1 MMNDVITLL
10 MPRLWSYKNGEIS
23 KDAESRTVR
32 WLLFGA
38 VGLLFWIGIFVVF
51 FRVLTYFQ
59 GVDSFGDIL
68 AHKLLSMVL
77 ITFFTLLV
85 FSGIIT
91 SLSKLYLSRDL
102 ILVHAMPVSAS
113 RIFLAR
119 WIESSLDSSW
129 MVIVYSLPVFL
140 SYGIVFQAGPFFY
153 LAVGLMI
160 LPMCMIASS
169 LSAIVVML
177 VALVLPAGRIRTV
190 FIFLSLF
197 LFVILLL
204 AFRVMRPEQLTNPD
218 AFSSV
223 LQYFR
228 SLETGGS
235 PWLPTTWIF
244 EGIRAALSGFYRAAL
259 FDLALVWSFAA
270 TLAFVMTWIAGAT
283 YFTGFSKAQTT
294 SERLLPGR
302 SERSKS
308 ATWLL
313 HVLSGPARAFAVK
326 EIKVF
331 FRDQTQWPQVFLIAA
346 LIVIYLYNF
355 SVLPLDR
362 SPMKTIYLQNLLSFL
377 NMGLASFVL
386 TALAARFV
394 FPAVSTEGAAFW
406 IVRAAPVQ
414 IRTFLW
420 VKFFIYY
427 VPLLLLSEILIVATN
442 ILLQVTDFMMA
453 LSVATI
459 FCIVPGIVA
468 MGVGLGA
475 VYPDFQSEN
484 PAQAVTSFGG
494 LLFMILCTVF
504 IGLVIV
510 LEAGPVYQVF
520 MAGIH
525 GRAVSVG
532 QWAWMTLSFSLA
544 LLLCIL
550 AVVLPMRIGERRLE
564 KWV

>member
-1 MMNDVITLL
+1 MHDVITLL

-153 LAVGLMI
+153 LAVGMMI
-160 LPMCMIASS
+160 LPMCLIASS
-169 LSAIVVML
+169 LSAVLVML

-308 ATWLL
+308 AAWLL
-313 HVLSGPARAFAVK
+313 HILSGPARAFAVK

-362 SPMKTIYLQNLLSFL
+362 SPMKTVYLQNLLSFL

-510 LEAGPVYQVF
+510 LEAGPVYQIF

-544 LLLCIL
+544 LLLCVV

>member
-1 MMNDVITLL
+1 MHDVITLL
-10 MPRLWSYKNGEIS
+10 KPRFWSHKNGELS
-23 KDAESRTVR
+23 RDSESRIVR

-38 VGLLFWIGIFVVF
+38 AGLLFWIGIFFIF

-59 GVDSFGDIL
+59 SVDGFGDIL

-77 ITFFTLLV
+77 ITFFTLLI

-102 ILVHAMPVSAS
+102 ILVHALPVSAS
-113 RIFLAR
+113 KIFLAR
-119 WIESSLDSSW
+119 WIEISIDSSW

-140 SYGIVFQAGPFFY
+140 SYGIVFQADPFFY
-153 LAVGLMI
+153 VSVGLLI
-160 LPMCMIASS
+160 LPLCLVASS
-169 LSAIVVML
+169 LSTIMVVL

-190 FIFLSLF
+190 FIFFSLL
-197 LFVILLL
+197 LFVILLF
-204 AFRVMRPEQLTNPD
+204 AFRLMRPEQLTNPD
-218 AFSSV
+218 AFSSL
-223 LQYFR
+223 LQYFQ
-228 SLETGGS
+228 SLETRGS
-235 PWLPTTWIF
+235 PWLPTTWVF
-244 EGIRAALSGFYRAAL
+244 EGIRAALSGFYRTAL

-270 TLAFVMTWIAGAT
+270 TLVFVMTWIAGAA

-302 SERSKS
+302 SERGKS
-308 ATWLL
+308 AKWLL
-313 HVLSGPARAFAVK
+313 HFLSGPARAFAVK

-331 FRDQTQWPQVFLIAA
+331 FRDQTQWPQIFLIAA

-355 SVLPLDR
+355 SVLPLER
-362 SPMKTIYLQNLLSFL
+362 SPMKTIYLQNLMSFL

-394 FPAVSTEGAAFW
+394 FPAVSTEGSSFW
-406 IVRAAPVQ
+406 IVKAAPVR

-427 VPLLLLSEILIVATN
+427 APLLVLSEILIVATN

-453 LSVATI
+453 LSVVTV

-475 VYPDFQSEN
+475 AYPNFSSEN
-484 PAQAVTSFGG
+484 PAQSVTSFGG

-520 MAGIH
+520 MSGIH
-525 GRAVSVG
+525 GRSLSAG
-532 QWAWMTLSFSLA
+532 QWLWLVGSFSLA

-550 AVVLPMRIGERRLE
+550 AVILPMRIGERRLQE
-564 KWV
+564 RF

>member
-1 MMNDVITLL
+1 MHDVISLL
-10 MPRLWSYKNGEIS
+10 KPRFWSYKNGELS
-23 KDAESRTVR
+23 RDSESRTVR

-38 VGLLFWIGIFVVF
+38 VGLLFWIGIFIVF

-59 GVDSFGDIL
+59 AVESFGDIL

-85 FSGIIT
+85 FSGVIT
-91 SLSKLYLSRDL
+91 LLSKLYLSRDL
-102 ILVHAMPVSAS
+102 TLVHAMPVSVS
-113 RIFLAR
+113 KIFLAR
-119 WIESSLDSSW
+119 WIESTVDSSW

-153 LAVGLMI
+153 LTVGLTI
-160 LPMCMIASS
+160 LPMCLIASS
-169 LSAIVVML
+169 LSAIMVVL
-177 VALVLPAGRIRTV
+177 IALILPAGRIRTIL
-190 FIFLSLF
+190 IFLSLL
-197 LFVILLL
+197 LFVILLF
-204 AFRVMRPEQLTNPD
+204 AFRLMRPEQLTNPD

-228 SLETGGS
+228 SLETGGA
-235 PWLPTTWIF
+235 PWLATTWIF
-244 EGIRAALSGFYRAAL
+244 DSIRAALSGSYRTAL
-259 FDLALVWSFAA
+259 LGIALAWSFAA
-270 TLAFVMTWIAGAT
+270 TLVFVMTWIAGTA

-302 SERSKS
+302 SKRSKS
-308 ATWLL
+308 TAWLL
-313 HVLSGPARAFAVK
+313 HFLSGPARAFAVK

-331 FRDQTQWPQVFLIAA
+331 FRDQTQWPQIFLIIA

-355 SVLPLDR
+355 SVLPLEK
-362 SPMKTIYLQNLLSFL
+362 SPMKTIYLQNLMAFL

-386 TALAARFV
+386 TAIAARFV

-406 IVRAAPVQ
+406 IVSAAPVQ

-420 VKFFIYY
+420 VKYFIYY
-427 VPLLLLSEILIVATN
+427 IPLLLLSEILIVATN
-442 ILLQVTDFMMA
+442 ILLRVTDFMMV
-453 LSVATI
+453 LSVATV
-459 FCIVPGIVA
+459 FCMVPGIVA

-475 VYPDFQSEN
+475 AYPDFQSEN
-484 PAQAVTSFGG
+484 PTQAVTSFGG

-520 MAGIH
+520 MAGVH
-525 GRAVSVG
+525 GRGLTVG
-532 QWAWMTLSFSLA
+532 QWSWLSVSFSLA

-550 AVVLPMRIGERRLE
+550 AVILPMRIGERRL
-564 KWV
+564 KG

>member
-1 MMNDVITLL
+1 MMQDVITLL

-169 LSAIVVML
+169 LSAVVVML

-244 EGIRAALSGFYRAAL
+244 EGIRAALSGYYRAAL

-520 MAGIH
+520 MAGVH
-525 GRAVSVG
+525 GRALSVG

-544 LLLCIL
+544 LMLCVL
-550 AVVLPMRIGERRLE
+550 AVVLPMRIGERRL
-564 KWV
+564 KKRV

>member
-1 MMNDVITLL
+1 MHDVITLL
-10 MPRLWSYKNGEIS
+10 MPRFWSQKNGDLS
-23 KDAESRTVR
+23 RDSESRTVR
-32 WLLFGA
+32 WFLFGA
-38 VGLLFWIGIFVVF
+38 IGLLFWVGIFIIF

-77 ITFFTLLV
+77 ITFFTLLL

-119 WIESSLDSSW
+119 WLESTVDSSW
-129 MVIVYSLPVFL
+129 MVIIYSLPVFL
-140 SYGIVFQAGPFFY
+140 SYGIVFQAGPFY
-153 LAVGLMI
+153 YITVGLMI
-160 LPMCMIASS
+160 LPMCIIASS
-169 LSAIVVML
+169 LSAIMVVV

-190 FIFLSLF
+190 FIFLSLL
-197 LFVILLL
+197 LFVILLF
-204 AFRVMRPEQLTNPD
+204 AFRLMRPEQLTNPD

-244 EGIRAALSGFYRAAL
+244 DSIRAALSGSYRAAL
-259 FDLALVWSFAA
+259 LGFGLVWSFSA
-270 TLAFVMTWIAGAT
+270 TLVFVMTWIAGAA

-302 SERSKS
+302 SERGKS
-308 ATWLL
+308 AAWLL
-313 HVLSGPARAFAVK
+313 HFFSGPVRAFAVK

-331 FRDQTQWPQVFLIAA
+331 FRDQTQWPQIFLILA

-355 SVLPLDR
+355 SVLPLEK

-377 NMGLASFVL
+377 NMGLAAFVL

-394 FPAVSTEGAAFW
+394 FPAVSTEGSAFW
-406 IVRAAPVQ
+406 IVRAAPVR

-420 VKFFIYY
+420 VKFFIYF
-427 VPLLLLSEILIVATN
+427 VPLLLLAEILIVATN
-442 ILLQVTDFMMA
+442 ILLQVTPFMMA
-453 LSVATI
+453 LSIATV
-459 FCIVPGIVA
+459 FCLVPGVVA
-468 MGVGLGA
+468 IGVGLGA
-475 VYPDFQSEN
+475 AYPDFQSEN
-484 PAQAVTSFGG
+484 PSQSVTSFGG

-504 IGLVIV
+504 IGLVII

-520 MAGIH
+520 MAGVH
-525 GRAVSVG
+525 GRGLTAG
-532 QWAWMTLSFSLA
+532 QSAWLVISFSLA
-544 LLLCIL
+544 LLLCVL
-550 AVVLPMRIGERRLE
+550 AVLVPMRIGERRLQSRL
-564 KWV
+564 

>member
-1 MMNDVITLL
+1 MRDVITLL
-10 MPRLWSYKNGEIS
+10 KPRFWSYKNGELS
-23 KDAESRTVR
+23 RDSESRTVR
-32 WLLFGA
+32 WILFG
-38 VGLLFWIGIFVVF
+38 VIGLLFWVGIFIVF

-59 GVDSFGDIL
+59 AVDSFGDIL

-102 ILVHAMPVSAS
+102 ILVHAMPVSVS
-113 RIFLAR
+113 KIFLAR
-119 WIESSLDSSW
+119 WFESTVDSSW

-153 LAVGLMI
+153 LNVGLT
-160 LPMCMIASS
+160 LLLMCLIASS
-169 LSAIVVML
+169 LSTIMVVL
-177 VALVLPAGRIRTV
+177 IALILPAGRIRTV

-197 LFVILLL
+197 LFVILLF
-204 AFRVMRPEQLTNPD
+204 AFRLMRPEQLTNPD

-223 LQYFR
+223 LEYFR

-244 EGIRAALSGFYRAAL
+244 DSIRAALSGYYRTAL
-259 FDLALVWSFAA
+259 LGLALAWSFAVA
-270 TLAFVMTWIAGAT
+270 LVFVMTWIAGAA

-308 ATWLL
+308 AAWLL
-313 HVLSGPARAFAVK
+313 HFLSGPARAFAVK

-331 FRDQTQWPQVFLIAA
+331 FRDQTQWPQIFLILA

-355 SVLPLDR
+355 SVLPLER
-362 SPMKTIYLQNLLSFL
+362 SPMKTIYIQNLLAFL

-420 VKFFIYY
+420 VKYFIYY
-427 VPLLLLSEILIVATN
+427 IPLLLLSEILIVATN
-442 ILLQVTDFMMA
+442 ILLQVTGFMMV
-453 LSVATI
+453 LSVVTV
-459 FCIVPGIVA
+459 FCMVPGIVA

-475 VYPDFQSEN
+475 AYPDFQSEN

-520 MAGIH
+520 IAGVH
-525 GRAVSVG
+525 GRGLSVG
-532 QWAWMTLSFSLA
+532 QWAWLSVSFSLA

-550 AVVLPMRIGERRLE
+550 AVILPMRIGERRLQRRL
-564 KWV
+564 

>member
-1 MMNDVITLL
+1 MQAVITLL
-10 MPRLWSYKNGEIS
+10 KPRFWSHKNGDLS
-23 KDAESRTVR
+23 RDSESRTVR
-32 WLLFGA
+32 LILFGI
-38 VGLLFWIGIFVVF
+38 VGLLFWIGIFIIF

-59 GVDSFGDIL
+59 AVDSFGDIL

-85 FSGIIT
+85 FSGVIT

-113 RIFLAR
+113 EIFLSR
-119 WIESSLDSSW
+119 WFESTVDSSW

-153 LAVGLMI
+153 LTVGLTI
-160 LPMCMIASS
+160 LPMCLIASS
-169 LSAIVVML
+169 LSAIMVVL
-177 VALVLPAGRIRTV
+177 IALILPAGRIRTV
-190 FIFLSLF
+190 FIFLSLL

-204 AFRVMRPEQLTNPD
+204 AFRLMRPEQLTNPD

-244 EGIRAALSGFYRAAL
+244 DSIRAALSGSYRTAL
-259 FDLALVWSFAA
+259 LGLALAWSFAA
-270 TLAFVMTWIAGAT
+270 TLVFVMTWIAGAA

-308 ATWLL
+308 AAWLL
-313 HVLSGPARAFAVK
+313 HFLSGPARAFAVK

-331 FRDQTQWPQVFLIAA
+331 FRDQTQWPQIFLILA

-355 SVLPLDR
+355 SVLPLEK
-362 SPMKTIYLQNLLSFL
+362 SPMKTVYLQNLMAFL

-394 FPAVSTEGAAFW
+394 FPAVSTEGPAFW

-414 IRTFLW
+414 MRTFLW
-420 VKFFIYY
+420 VKYFIYY
-427 VPLLLLSEILIVATN
+427 IPLLLLSEILIVATN
-442 ILLQVTDFMMA
+442 ILLQVTDFMMV

-459 FCIVPGIVA
+459 FCMVPGIVA

-475 VYPDFQSEN
+475 AYPDFQSEN

-520 MAGIH
+520 MAGVH
-525 GRAVSVG
+525 GRGLSVG
-532 QWAWMTLSFSLA
+532 QWAWLSVSFSLA

-550 AVVLPMRIGERRLE
+550 AVILPMRIGERRLE
-564 KWV
+564 SRL

>member
-1 MMNDVITLL
+1 MHDVITLL
-10 MPRLWSYKNGEIS
+10 KPRFWSHKNGELS
-23 KDAESRTVR
+23 RDSESRTVR
-32 WLLFGA
+32 WILFGV
-38 VGLLFWIGIFVVF
+38 VGLLFWVGIFIVF

-59 GVDSFGDIL
+59 AVDSFGDIL
-68 AHKLLSMVL
+68 AYKLLSMVL

-85 FSGIIT
+85 FSGVIT

-113 RIFLAR
+113 KIFLAR
-119 WIESSLDSSW
+119 WFESTVDSSW

-153 LAVGLMI
+153 LTVGLT
-160 LPMCMIASS
+160 LLLMCLIASS
-169 LSAIVVML
+169 LSAIMVVL
-177 VALVLPAGRIRTV
+177 IALILPAGRIRTV

-197 LFVILLL
+197 LFVILLF
-204 AFRVMRPEQLTNPD
+204 AFRLMRPEQLTNPD

-244 EGIRAALSGFYRAAL
+244 DSIRASLSGSYRTAL
-259 FDLALVWSFAA
+259 FGLALAWSFAA
-270 TLAFVMTWIAGAT
+270 TLIFVMTWIAGAA

-308 ATWLL
+308 AAWLL
-313 HVLSGPARAFAVK
+313 HFLSGPARAFAVK

-331 FRDQTQWPQVFLIAA
+331 FRDQTQWPQIFLILA

-355 SVLPLDR
+355 SVLPLER
-362 SPMKTIYLQNLLSFL
+362 SPMKTIYIQNLLAFL

-414 IRTFLW
+414 MRTFLW
-420 VKFFIYY
+420 VKYFIYY
-427 VPLLLLSEILIVATN
+427 IPLLLLSEILIVATN

-453 LSVATI
+453 LSVVTV
-459 FCIVPGIVA
+459 FCMVPGIVA

-475 VYPDFQSEN
+475 AYPDFQSEN

-510 LEAGPVYQVF
+510 LEAGPVYHVF
-520 MAGIH
+520 IAGVH
-525 GRAVSVG
+525 GRVLSIG
-532 QWAWMTLSFSLA
+532 QWAWLSVSFSLA

-550 AVVLPMRIGERRLE
+550 AVILPMRIGERRLE
-564 KWV
+564 SRL

>member
-1 MMNDVITLL
+1 MHDVITLL
-10 MPRLWSYKNGEIS
+10 MPRFWSFRNGNAS
-23 KDAESRTVR
+23 QDSESRTVR
-32 WLLFGA
+32 WFLFGA

-59 GVDSFGDIL
+59 GVESFGDIL

-77 ITFFTLLV
+77 ITFFALLI

-91 SLSKLYLSRDL
+91 SLSKFYLSRDL

-119 WIESSLDSSW
+119 WLESTMDSSW

-140 SYGIVFQAGPFFY
+140 SYGIVFQAGPFY
-153 LAVGLMI
+153 YIIVGLTI
-160 LPMCMIASS
+160 LPMCLIASS
-169 LSAIVVML
+169 LSAIMVVL
-177 VALVLPAGRIRTV
+177 VALILPAGRIRTV
-190 FIFLSLF
+190 FIFFTLI
-197 LFVILLL
+197 LFVILLF
-204 AFRVMRPEQLTNPD
+204 AFRLMRPEQLTNPD

-244 EGIRAALSGFYRAAL
+244 ESIRAALSGSYRTAFL
-259 FDLALVWSFAA
+259 GFGLAWSFAA
-270 TLAFVMTWIAGAT
+270 TLVFVMTWIAGAA

-294 SERLLPGR
+294 AERLLPGR

-308 ATWLL
+308 AAWLL
-313 HVLSGPARAFAVK
+313 HFLSGPARAFAVK

-331 FRDQTQWPQVFLIAA
+331 FRDQTQWPQIFLILA

-355 SVLPLDR
+355 SVLPLEK

-394 FPAVSTEGAAFW
+394 FPAVSTEGSAFW
-406 IVRAAPVQ
+406 IVRAAPVR

-420 VKFFIYY
+420 VKFFIYF
-427 VPLLLLSEILIVATN
+427 VPLLLLAEILIVATN
-442 ILLQVTDFMMA
+442 ILLQVTDFMMV
-453 LSVATI
+453 LSVATVL
-459 FCIVPGIVA
+459 CMVPGVVA

-475 VYPDFQSEN
+475 AYPDFQSEN

-504 IGLVIV
+504 IGLVII

-520 MAGIH
+520 MAGVH
-525 GRAVSVG
+525 GRSLSVV
-532 QWAWMTLSFSLA
+532 QWAWLIVSFSLA
-544 LLLCIL
+544 LLLCVL
-550 AVVLPMRIGERRLE
+550 AVVLPMRIGERRLQSLL
-564 KWV
+564 

>member
-1 MMNDVITLL
+1 MHDVITLL
-10 MPRLWSYKNGEIS
+10 KPRFWSHKNGELS
-23 KDAESRTVR
+23 RDSESRTVR
-32 WLLFGA
+32 WILFGV
-38 VGLLFWIGIFVVF
+38 VGLLFWVGIFIVF

-59 GVDSFGDIL
+59 AVDSFGDIL
-68 AHKLLSMVL
+68 AYKLLSMVL

-85 FSGIIT
+85 FSGVIT

-113 RIFLAR
+113 KIFLAR
-119 WIESSLDSSW
+119 WFESTVDSSW

-153 LAVGLMI
+153 LTVGLT
-160 LPMCMIASS
+160 LLLMCLIASS
-169 LSAIVVML
+169 LSAIMVVL
-177 VALVLPAGRIRTV
+177 IALILPAGRIRTV

-197 LFVILLL
+197 LFVILLF
-204 AFRVMRPEQLTNPD
+204 AFRLMRPEQLTNPD

-244 EGIRAALSGFYRAAL
+244 DSIRASLSGSYRTAL
-259 FDLALVWSFAA
+259 FGLALAWSFAA
-270 TLAFVMTWIAGAT
+270 TLIFVMTWIAGAA

-308 ATWLL
+308 AAWLL
-313 HVLSGPARAFAVK
+313 HFLSGPARAFAVK

-331 FRDQTQWPQVFLIAA
+331 FRDQTQWPQIFLILA

-355 SVLPLDR
+355 SVLPLER
-362 SPMKTIYLQNLLSFL
+362 SPMKTIYIQNLLAFL

-414 IRTFLW
+414 MRTFLW
-420 VKFFIYY
+420 VKYFIYY
-427 VPLLLLSEILIVATN
+427 IPLLLLSEILIVATN

-453 LSVATI
+453 LSVVTV
-459 FCIVPGIVA
+459 FCMVPGIVA

-475 VYPDFQSEN
+475 AYPDFQSEN

-510 LEAGPVYQVF
+510 LEAGPVYHVF
-520 MAGIH
+520 IAGVH
-525 GRAVSVG
+525 GRVLSVG
-532 QWAWMTLSFSLA
+532 QWAWLSVSFSLA

-550 AVVLPMRIGERRLE
+550 AVILPMRIGERRLE
-564 KWV
+564 SRL

>member
-1 MMNDVITLL
+1 MQDVITLL
-10 MPRLWSYKNGEIS
+10 KPRFWSQRNGELS
-23 KDAESRTVR
+23 RDSESRTVR
-32 WLLFGA
+32 LFLFGA
-38 VGLLFWIGIFVVF
+38 IGLLFWVGIFIIF

-77 ITFFTLLV
+77 ITFFTLLI

-113 RIFLAR
+113 KIFLAR
-119 WIESSLDSSW
+119 WLESTVDSSW
-129 MVIVYSLPVFL
+129 MVIIYSLPVFL
-140 SYGIVFQAGPFFY
+140 SYGIVFQAGPFY
-153 LAVGLMI
+153 YITVGLMV
-160 LPMCMIASS
+160 LPMCIIASS
-169 LSAIVVML
+169 LSTIMVV
-177 VALVLPAGRIRTV
+177 VIALVLPAGRIRTV
-190 FIFLSLF
+190 FIFLSLL
-197 LFVILLL
+197 LFVLLL
-204 AFRVMRPEQLTNPD
+204 FAFRLMRPEQLTNPD

-244 EGIRAALSGFYRAAL
+244 DSIRAALSGFYRPAL
-259 FDLALVWSFAA
+259 LSFGLVWSFAM
-270 TLAFVMTWIAGAT
+270 TLVFVMTWIAGAA

-294 SERLLPGR
+294 AERLLPGR
-302 SERSKS
+302 STRGRSV
-308 ATWLL
+308 TWLL
-313 HVLSGPARAFAVK
+313 HFLSGPARAFAVK

-331 FRDQTQWPQVFLIAA
+331 LRDQTQWPQIFLILA

-355 SVLPLDR
+355 SVLPLEK
-362 SPMKTIYLQNLLSFL
+362 SPMKTVYLQNLLSFL

-394 FPAVSTEGAAFW
+394 FPAVSTEGPAFW
-406 IVRAAPVQ
+406 IVRAAPVR

-420 VKFFIYY
+420 VKFFIYF
-427 VPLLLLSEILIVATN
+427 VPLLILAEVLIVATN
-442 ILLQVTDFMMA
+442 ILLQVTPFMMA
-453 LSVATI
+453 LSVVTV
-459 FCIVPGIVA
+459 FCLVPGVVSI
-468 MGVGLGA
+468 GVGLGA
-475 VYPDFQSEN
+475 AYPDFQSEN

-504 IGLVIV
+504 IGLVII

-520 MAGIH
+520 MAGVQ
-525 GRAVSVG
+525 GRGLTAG
-532 QWAWMTLSFSLA
+532 KWAWLVISFALA
-544 LLLCIL
+544 LLLCVL
-550 AVVLPMRIGERRLE
+550 AVLVPMRIGERRLQRHL
-564 KWV
+564 

>member
-1 MMNDVITLL
+1 MRDVITLL
-10 MPRLWSYKNGEIS
+10 KPRFWSYKNGELS
-23 KDAESRTVR
+23 RDSESRTVR
-32 WLLFGA
+32 WILFG
-38 VGLLFWIGIFVVF
+38 VIGLLFWIGIFIVF
-51 FRVLTYFQ
+51 FRVLIYFQ
-59 GVDSFGDIL
+59 AVDSFGDIL

-77 ITFFTLLV
+77 ITFFALLV
-85 FSGIIT
+85 FSGVIT

-102 ILVHAMPVSAS
+102 ILVHAMPVSVS
-113 RIFLAR
+113 KIFLAR
-119 WIESSLDSSW
+119 WLESTADSSW

-153 LAVGLMI
+153 ITVGLT
-160 LPMCMIASS
+160 LLLMCLIASS
-169 LSAIVVML
+169 LSAIMVVL
-177 VALVLPAGRIRTV
+177 IALILPAGRIRTV
-190 FIFLSLF
+190 FIFLSLI
-197 LFVILLL
+197 LFVILLF
-204 AFRVMRPEQLTNPD
+204 AFRLMRPEQLTNPD

-244 EGIRAALSGFYRAAL
+244 DSIRAALSGYYRTAL
-259 FDLALVWSFAA
+259 LGLALAWSFAA
-270 TLAFVMTWIAGAT
+270 TLVFVMTWIAGAA

-308 ATWLL
+308 AAWLL
-313 HVLSGPARAFAVK
+313 HFLSGPARAFAVK

-331 FRDQTQWPQVFLIAA
+331 FRDQTQWPQIFLILA

-355 SVLPLDR
+355 SVLPLER
-362 SPMKTIYLQNLLSFL
+362 SPMKTIYIQNLLAFL

-414 IRTFLW
+414 MRTFLW

-442 ILLQVTDFMMA
+442 ILLQVTDFMMV
-453 LSVATI
+453 LSVATV
-459 FCIVPGIVA
+459 FCMVPGIVA

-520 MAGIH
+520 IAGMH
-525 GRAVSVG
+525 GKGLSVG
-532 QWAWMTLSFSLA
+532 QWAWLSVSFFLA

-550 AVVLPMRIGERRLE
+550 AVILPMRIGERRLQSLL
-564 KWV
+564 